1 MTNLIELENVTALE
15 YDDEADVVILSNE
28 LYLGDSV
35 EAIAKTNVSFE
46 AIITEFVDGFCQ
58 NEVCNYQDRDYV
70 LKALEKMR
78 RIIEERVCQVEK
90 IDVLVD

>member
-15 YDDEADVVILSNE
+15 YDDEADIVILSNE

-35 EAIAKTNVSFE
+35 EAIAKTTVNFE
-46 AIITEFVDGFCQ
+46 EVIAEFIDGFCQ
-58 NEVCNYQDRDYV
+58 KDVCGYQDRDYV
-70 LKALEKMR
+70 LKSLEKMR
-78 RIIEERVCQVEK
+78 HIIEVRLRQVEK